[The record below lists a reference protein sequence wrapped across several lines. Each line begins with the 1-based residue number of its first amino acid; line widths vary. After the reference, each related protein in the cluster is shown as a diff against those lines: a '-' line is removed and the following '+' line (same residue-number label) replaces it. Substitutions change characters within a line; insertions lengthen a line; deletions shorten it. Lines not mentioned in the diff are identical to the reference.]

1 MPFKSITD
9 DKTGQEMLEVSLT
22 GQKLLDYPLLNK
34 GTAFT
39 EDERRQFRL
48 LGLLP
53 PHVSTFQNQLERRYQ
68 NFVEKTSPLKN
79 TYICC
84 SFRTETKLCFTVFFM
99 STFLR

>member
-53 PHVSTFQNQLERRYQ
+53 PHVSTFQNQLSADIRISLKKR
-68 NFVEKTSPLKN
+68 VLWKN
-79 TYICC
+79 TYILLL
-84 SFRTETKLCFTVFFM
+84 FRTETKLCFTVFFM